1 MLVVGDLLIKEV
13 KRKLRNEPSV
23 IVCDSARKMMLNH
36 LGIRNIIIQM

>member
-13 KRKLRNEPSV
+13 KSKLRNEPSV